1 MIDRKTGEVW
11 FLSREIYRNFAT
23 KSVLPLG
30 PILRL
35 SRHSDYGWLCSYKTY
50 AMYIRSVNR
59 RRRPSL
65 YVKGKK
71 K

>member
-1 MIDRKTGEVW
+1 MIDRRTGEVW
-11 FLSREIYRNFAT
+11 FMSRVVYRSFAT

-35 SRHSDYGWLCSYKTY
+35 SRHSDFGWLCSYKPY
-50 AMYIRSVNR
+50 AAYIKSVNR

-65 YVKGKK
+65 YVKDKK

>member
-1 MIDRKTGEVW
+1 MIDRRTGEVW

-35 SRHSDYGWLCSYKTY
+35 IRYDEWGIICEYKTY
-50 AMYIRSVNR
+50 SAYIKSVNR